1 MTTIYRDC
9 DTDQVIEQLGM
20 MNIMAVSGG
29 RVARRK
35 TGVTLPV
42 GRGYSVEIDLQGNDT
57 YVVKRVFTRAG
68 KVTIKGECVDVYA
81 FDLGD
86 VAYYASC
93 YVNVPFGQNI
103 LPEYVYKRDL
113 VADHCDTLAA
123 DAEMG
128 NH

>member
-1 MTTIYRDC
+1 MAAAQQPRTRRNKMYRDC
-9 DTDQVIEQLGM
+9 DTDQVIEQLGK

-29 RVARRK
+29 RVYTRK

-68 KVTIKGECVDVYA
+68 KVTIKGEVVDVYA

-93 YVNVPFGQNI
+93 YVNVPFGQDI
-103 LPEYVYKRDL
+103 LGNREELPL
-113 VADHCDTLAA
+113 TADELA
-123 DAEMG
+123 EI
-128 NH
+128 